1 MSDVEDEAEMKE
13 MTEEEIAKKN
23 NWPRCSKCKRYM
35 FMHEPGRGS
44 NCKMEMMNDYM
55 DGIIEEYELPDGM
68 APNDNG
74 YGGEAE
80 LKCHMEEKVTY
91 EDVCEPYKEEMC

>member
-1 MSDVEDEAEMKE
+1 MSDVEDDAEMKE

-44 NCKMEMMNDYM
+44 NCKMEMMNDEDLESHDRM
-55 DGIIEEYELPDGM
+55 ILLKRLEK
-68 APNDNG
+68 AK
-74 YGGEAE
+74 EAGNVKSVNVQTGSV
-80 LKCHMEEKVTY
+80 LT
-91 EDVCEPYKEEMC
+91 